1 MVVKARYTDC
11 GAYAF
16 KESDVVPRLE
26 STVLV
31 ELEELYDSMSSSLL
45 DFFFVFLAG
54 ADQKSG
60 LSNRVSLPRDSLLP
74 LAWSKLRL

>member
-45 DFFFVFLAG
+45 DFFSFSL
-54 ADQKSG
+54 
-60 LSNRVSLPRDSLLP
+60 RVLTKNQVCRI
-74 LAWSKLRL
+74 A